1 MEPLSHSACESI
13 FAAFKGTTLEMVQCQ
28 TGTRATISGSVTPSP
43 SGRSGQ
49 WVSGSVDIVEG
60 SFLGTLAFYF
70 PVNTYLKLMSATLG
84 IPLEEMSSD
93 LADGA
98 AEFGNLVMGQAKLA
112 LKKSGYTLKMG
123 LPKPGTPSQ
132 PQVSATPPKAWVIQ
146 FDSGIGPF
154 VMEFTFSKLPE

>member
-1 MEPLSHSACESI
+1 MPEVMEPLSHSACESI

-98 AEFGNLVMGQAKLA
+98 AEFLLQPANRLDTLMQHLVAGMAHVDAKHIDAGLKQALHHGAVLRGGSEGRQNLDATQ
-112 LKKSGYTLKMG
+112 
-123 LPKPGTPSQ
+123 PSH
-132 PQVSATPPKAWVIQ
+132 
-146 FDSGIGPF
+146 
-154 VMEFTFSKLPE
+154 E